1 MPKTEL
7 GTVLVYIAVGFGI
20 IVIILLAFMRW
31 VDSVS
36 DQLNNA
42 QLYEQPTW
50 TEITESITVKE
61 TKADELQQSKD

>member
-50 TEITESITVKE
+50 TELTESTTTKE
-61 TKADELQQSKD
+61 EIENYELSGQ

>member
-42 QLYEQPTW
+42 PLYEQPTW
-50 TEITESITVKE
+50 TELTESITVKE
-61 TKADELQQSKD
+61 TKVDELQQSKD

>member
-20 IVIILLAFMRW
+20 IVIILLAFMQW
-31 VDSVS
+31 IDSVS

-50 TEITESITVKE
+50 TELTESTTTKE
-61 TKADELQQSKD
+61 TKADEL

>member
-36 DQLNNA
+36 EQLNNA

-50 TEITESITVKE
+50 TEVTESITVKE